1 LFSRTRGTYFTG
13 ADKDHEDLNELD
25 CAELKM
31 SPEELETKRL
41 TVLNSLKLNLKEICV
56 LERNTIDQ
64 VIKINHIK

>member
-13 ADKDHEDLNELD
+13 ADKDYGDLNELG

-31 SPEELETKRL
+31 SPEELKTKRL
-41 TVLNSLKLNLKEICV
+41 TILNSLKLNSKEICV